1 MLHYQLLSTR
11 AMVSAI
17 VIGLGRSRWGRGGSG
32 GGGMNWSVRPHMSP
46 HLLQPP
52 RCSTSGNSEVSTTD
66 SAAGCGM
73 NWTVR
78 RPRGR
83 RKRHGRRGGNMAKV
97 AQNETKKR
105 TFPLPFSLFSLSS
118 IALSPAPKICRH
130 ISHSDDLG
138 TMRGAVQ
145 ALCVLAIAVIAV
157 PTAEPKPPLTT
168 AQLVRS
174 LRKDRYAIV
183 PAHDL
188 W

>member
-1 MLHYQLLSTR
+1 
-11 AMVSAI
+11 
-17 VIGLGRSRWGRGGSG
+17 
-32 GGGMNWSVRPHMSP
+32 MNWSVRPHMSP

-118 IALSPAPKICRH
+118 IALSPAPKICRQRLLKYDGESFQR
-130 ISHSDDLG
+130 IALAFILYPLKTPSLELAVKLFRLKTQDLRLK
-138 TMRGAVQ
+138 TLKTLTNREPYQIWRIKDLIWTIIYIRGYRTNSFERAPY
-145 ALCVLAIAVIAV
+145 L
-157 PTAEPKPPLTT
+157 PL
-168 AQLVRS
+168 
-174 LRKDRYAIV
+174 
-183 PAHDL
+183 
-188 W
+188 